1 GMVIFD
7 GTGTQTLNSGGV
19 GEGCAFN
26 NFTYS
31 GSGILRLL
39 SNHLDVNG
47 NFVLASGIFD
57 TNSLNQYFGGN
68 FQLNPGTTYI
78 KSGILTFNGQGS
90 STWTDLTTTKQD
102 IGNVVIDGAATLPG
116 TGKTIST
123 TTNVKASSVTIGSDD
138 TLDITDDTLTLTST
152 GIPLI
157 VNTGGVFTTTNST
170 VVYAGS
176 GSNTNIAAVKYHNL
190 ILNPSSL
197 ATYLLTGDLTGSNA
211 LTGNLTIEVNAV
223 LDAGS
228 ANNYDLTARNITIA
242 SGAAYQGRGSTIT
255 LSGNWTN
262 NDTFAA
268 GTSTVI
274 FNGTSTQLLNPGAS
288 SFYNLTISNTSIRGP
303 PSQDGAQIADSL
315 TVTNNLTLSSNAIL
329 GLRDKNLN
337 AAGAVISNQGTIKLE
352 GSQSLPNFVNDPAAG
367 TIEYYGNY
375 SYPQLVAGDNYYS
388 LIFSGSGNY
397 NLDNPL
403 DVQGNLIIS
412 SGRLT
417 TGNNSINIEGN
428 ITNSGILTLANN
440 MVNIAGNWTNI
451 GGTFIAGTSTVIFD
465 GISTII
471 TGGIA
476 DTQDFNDVVI
486 SGTANLSTN
495 PIDINGSLEVTGSFD
510 TSGLDI
516 YLAGNWT
523 NQGTFTHSSG
533 TVVFDGAASST
544 LISGGSSF
552 YDLAVNKTSG
562 AILTLQTDPVIIEN
576 SFTIT
581 FGELIQAEGINLTT
595 GDVIVEAAG
604 KWTNISDGDV
614 TLSGNVSNSGII
626 TFNGVTALN
635 GISITS
641 SAAGAQRNWQGQGVF
656 SMADVDVR
664 DQACIGGVPPY
675 MEVTD
680 GTDSGNNINWFFKG
694 IDELAGI
701 AYKDEGVSPIDENL
715 TIKLYLAYNTGSKL
729 NLSAIASLGEYFFSG
744 LDIDTGDV
752 VTLYID
758 DHATYEATTSVR
770 LAGEESL
777 TDLDLYNDVVIM
789 RAETGAISN
798 NDLNN
803 ADSGDDDIK
812 YNVLAN
818 NFTIDSG
825 FKLLIWQGDVV
836 NLTGNLTVDN
846 VDCQIAVGAA
856 LNINA
861 NTFNL
866 TTGGTLNNDGTLN
879 ITTGLIDLSANLDN
893 FGAIN
898 IGDGSINLAG
908 NWSNQGIFNAQTSTV
923 TLSGITSSTLVSGES
938 SFYDLII
945 NKTDSD
951 DANDNLI
958 LQTNDA
964 IVTNSLTI
972 TNGELI
978 QNGRNFTTGTV
989 TVEAAGK
996 WTNISDGD
1004 VTLSGDVSNSGIITF
1019 NGVTAL
1025 NGISITSSAVGTQRN
1040 WQAVGGGVFNMTDV
1054 DIRDQACVG
1063 GVPPYIEVTD
1073 GTDSGN
1079 NVNWFFKG
1087 TDSIAGIIYADEGIT
1102 AIVQDVCLTLYLYY
1116 ETTSRLTL
1124 TTTTIGTANL
1134 GDGSYSFNNL
1144 DLDTQDVAAVYI
1156 NDSLNYE
1163 ATTSSNFDDAVSP
1176 ANFNLYH
1183 NDVIIRSDSTT
1194 PISNTAL
1201 NNADDGDM
1209 DIHYSITGGNLSIDS
1224 GYKLLVWGGD
1234 TFTPGGNV
1242 TVTSAD
1248 MQIATGAGL
1257 NLTTYNLQLTTSGSL
1272 DNDGILTL
1280 TTGTVDLAGSLETS
1294 GTINAGGGLINLE
1307 GNWVNSGTF
1316 TAGTSTVVFDGIS
1329 VQTLDSGADAFYD
1342 LTISNTSTLGVEAEG
1357 SDLIVG
1363 DNLTIS
1369 ADAVLDLKD
1378 NNLIVNG
1385 PAISNEGTLKL
1396 TGSQTQTIFTND
1408 PNSGTVEYS
1417 GDQTYSGLA
1426 AGDNYYDLTLN
1437 SKTGSGKW
1445 ILDSLLDI
1453 DNDLTIDS
1461 GSLSAGNNFINIAG
1475 NWKNQDT
1482 FDSGTGTVIFDG
1494 DDTQKLDSGGTG
1506 EGCAF
1511 NNLVH
1516 SGSGT
1521 LVLTDNPLDV
1531 DGDFILSAGS
1541 FDANGQDQHF
1551 GGNFQLDSGT
1561 TYISG
1566 GTLTFDGTGASTIID
1581 STTSGTPTGTGQNL
1595 GDVVIDGETTLPG
1608 TGKIVST
1615 LSNIKVT
1622 SVNIGAD
1629 DTLDITGD
1637 TLTLTGTGVPFTV
1650 NTGGTFVTTD
1660 STVVYA
1666 SSGADTNIT
1675 QVIYNNLILNPTSAT
1690 TYLLSGS
1697 LSGSNALT
1705 GDLTIK
1711 ANATLDVGSINN
1723 YDLTANNITI
1733 NQGSYSAYNSTITVS
1748 ENWTNQG
1755 GSFNSGTS
1763 TVIFNATDIDNAI
1776 TSGLSSFYNLEFT
1789 GFEGKW
1795 SLQDDLVV
1803 DDNLTI
1809 SQGTL
1814 AAGNNSLTIAGNWAN
1829 NIGEGGF
1836 DCGNSIVTFVNSDK
1850 PSQIQGATIF
1860 NDFICTT
1867 PGKLLIFQADFIPP
1881 LLTYIIKG
1889 RLILRGAAKGLI
1901 KLRSMAEG
1909 EQWNINPQGSRDVS
1923 FVDVRDSNNLNA
1935 APISAYTSCDRDNN
1949 TNWIFSVATLIW
1961 DGSISVDWAE
1971 DNNWQYGYVP
1981 NKDDNVIVADA
1992 VRDPILDKIR
2002 QLNNLTINTG
2012 GILDLN
2018 NKGLIFSGNFTNHGT
2033 LKLQGEETFTNF
2045 FNDTTDGTVEY
2056 YGDKSYSRL
2065 IGGDEYYNLRINS
2078 NAGGIYTLANPLD
2091 VQNNLELFA
2100 GTLDVSSSNHQMNI
2114 GGSFRRTLADFIVR
2128 EGTVVFDTNQTG
2140 KTITSGQAHFY
2151 NLKFDGAGSWSL
2163 ADDLF
2168 VDNDIAISQG
2178 ALSAGSRT
2186 LTVTGNWANTAGSS
2200 GFIPQ
2205 TSTIIFNASDT
2216 DNMITSGG
2224 ATF

>member
-1 GMVIFD
+1 
-7 GTGTQTLNSGGV
+7 
-19 GEGCAFN
+19 
-26 NFTYS
+26 
-31 GSGILRLL
+31 
-39 SNHLDVNG
+39 
-47 NFVLASGIFD
+47 
-57 TNSLNQYFGGN
+57 
-68 FQLNPGTTYI
+68 
-78 KSGILTFNGQGS
+78 
-90 STWTDLTTTKQD
+90 
-102 IGNVVIDGAATLPG
+102 
-116 TGKTIST
+116 
-123 TTNVKASSVTIGSDD
+123 
-138 TLDITDDTLTLTST
+138 
-152 GIPLI
+152 
-157 VNTGGVFTTTNST
+157 
-170 VVYAGS
+170 
-176 GSNTNIAAVKYHNL
+176 
-190 ILNPSSL
+190 
-197 ATYLLTGDLTGSNA
+197 
-211 LTGNLTIEVNAV
+211 
-223 LDAGS
+223 
-228 ANNYDLTARNITIA
+228 
-242 SGAAYQGRGSTIT
+242 
-255 LSGNWTN
+255 
-262 NDTFAA
+262 
-268 GTSTVI
+268 
-274 FNGTSTQLLNPGAS
+274 
-288 SFYNLTISNTSIRGP
+288 
-303 PSQDGAQIADSL
+303 L

-337 AAGAVISNQGTIKLE
+337 AAGAVISNQGIIKLE
-352 GSQSLPNFVNDPAAG
+352 GSQSLPNFFNDDNSG
-367 TIEYYGNY
+367 CVEYYGNY

-388 LIFSGSGNY
+388 LTFSGAGNY
-397 NLDNPL
+397 SLDDPL
-403 DVQGNLIIS
+403 DVQGDLRIN
-412 SGRLT
+412 SGSLSA
-417 TGNNSINIEGN
+417 GNNSINIEGN
-428 ITNSGILTLANN
+428 LTNSGILTLANN
-440 MVNIAGNWTNI
+440 MVNIAGNWTNT

-562 AILTLQTDPVIIEN
+562 VILTLQTDPVIIEN

-758 DHATYEATTSVR
+758 DHATYEATTSAR
-770 LAGEESL
+770 LAGDEFL
-777 TDLDLYNDVVIM
+777 TDLDLYNGVVIM
-789 RAETGAISN
+789 RAEVGAISN
-798 NDLNN
+798 SDLNN

-818 NFTIDSG
+818 NLTIDSG

-846 VDCQIAVGAA
+846 ADCQIAVGAA

-893 FGAIN
+893 FGTIN
-898 IGDGSINLAG
+898 AGGVLINLAG

-1257 NLTTYNLQLTTSGSL
+1257 NLTTYNL
-1272 DNDGILTL
+1272 
-1280 TTGTVDLAGSLETS
+1280 
-1294 GTINAGGGLINLE
+1294 
-1307 GNWVNSGTF
+1307 
-1316 TAGTSTVVFDGIS
+1316 
-1329 VQTLDSGADAFYD
+1329 
-1342 LTISNTSTLGVEAEG
+1342 
-1357 SDLIVG
+1357 
-1363 DNLTIS
+1363 
-1369 ADAVLDLKD
+1369 
-1378 NNLIVNG
+1378 
-1385 PAISNEGTLKL
+1385 
-1396 TGSQTQTIFTND
+1396 
-1408 PNSGTVEYS
+1408 
-1417 GDQTYSGLA
+1417 
-1426 AGDNYYDLTLN
+1426 
-1437 SKTGSGKW
+1437 
-1445 ILDSLLDI
+1445 
-1453 DNDLTIDS
+1453 
-1461 GSLSAGNNFINIAG
+1461 
-1475 NWKNQDT
+1475 
-1482 FDSGTGTVIFDG
+1482 
-1494 DDTQKLDSGGTG
+1494 
-1506 EGCAF
+1506 
-1511 NNLVH
+1511 
-1516 SGSGT
+1516 
-1521 LVLTDNPLDV
+1521 
-1531 DGDFILSAGS
+1531 
-1541 FDANGQDQHF
+1541 
-1551 GGNFQLDSGT
+1551 
-1561 TYISG
+1561 
-1566 GTLTFDGTGASTIID
+1566 
-1581 STTSGTPTGTGQNL
+1581 
-1595 GDVVIDGETTLPG
+1595 
-1608 TGKIVST
+1608 
-1615 LSNIKVT
+1615 
-1622 SVNIGAD
+1622 
-1629 DTLDITGD
+1629 
-1637 TLTLTGTGVPFTV
+1637 
-1650 NTGGTFVTTD
+1650 
-1660 STVVYA
+1660 
-1666 SSGADTNIT
+1666 
-1675 QVIYNNLILNPTSAT
+1675 
-1690 TYLLSGS
+1690 
-1697 LSGSNALT
+1697 
-1705 GDLTIK
+1705 
-1711 ANATLDVGSINN
+1711 
-1723 YDLTANNITI
+1723 
-1733 NQGSYSAYNSTITVS
+1733 
-1748 ENWTNQG
+1748 
-1755 GSFNSGTS
+1755 
-1763 TVIFNATDIDNAI
+1763 
-1776 TSGLSSFYNLEFT
+1776 
-1789 GFEGKW
+1789 
-1795 SLQDDLVV
+1795 
-1803 DDNLTI
+1803 
-1809 SQGTL
+1809 
-1814 AAGNNSLTIAGNWAN
+1814 
-1829 NIGEGGF
+1829 
-1836 DCGNSIVTFVNSDK
+1836 
-1850 PSQIQGATIF
+1850 
-1860 NDFICTT
+1860 
-1867 PGKLLIFQADFIPP
+1867 
-1881 LLTYIIKG
+1881 
-1889 RLILRGAAKGLI
+1889 
-1901 KLRSMAEG
+1901 
-1909 EQWNINPQGSRDVS
+1909 
-1923 FVDVRDSNNLNA
+1923 
-1935 APISAYTSCDRDNN
+1935 
-1949 TNWIFSVATLIW
+1949 
-1961 DGSISVDWAE
+1961 
-1971 DNNWQYGYVP
+1971 
-1981 NKDDNVIVADA
+1981 
-1992 VRDPILDKIR
+1992 
-2002 QLNNLTINTG
+2002 
-2012 GILDLN
+2012 
-2018 NKGLIFSGNFTNHGT
+2018 
-2033 LKLQGEETFTNF
+2033 
-2045 FNDTTDGTVEY
+2045 
-2056 YGDKSYSRL
+2056 
-2065 IGGDEYYNLRINS
+2065 
-2078 NAGGIYTLANPLD
+2078 
-2091 VQNNLELFA
+2091 
-2100 GTLDVSSSNHQMNI
+2100 
-2114 GGSFRRTLADFIVR
+2114 
-2128 EGTVVFDTNQTG
+2128 
-2140 KTITSGQAHFY
+2140 
-2151 NLKFDGAGSWSL
+2151 
-2163 ADDLF
+2163 
-2168 VDNDIAISQG
+2168 
-2178 ALSAGSRT
+2178 
-2186 LTVTGNWANTAGSS
+2186 
-2200 GFIPQ
+2200 
-2205 TSTIIFNASDT
+2205 
-2216 DNMITSGG
+2216 
-2224 ATF
+2224 